1 MIKCSAAS
9 TLILGAL
16 FASST
21 ASYAEET
28 GLFRLTDRGSPV
40 GINAREPSL
49 APLSDGRV
57 LLSWTEESG
66 TEAEVR
72 MAILNGSEWSD
83 VRTINVSS
91 KTYINWADF
100 PSVVALA
107 GGGLAAQW
115 LELNGPGDYQYD
127 VKVAFSKDEG
137 RSWTDPIVPHDDRS
151 QREHGFVSLVPDQF
165 GGLTALWLD
174 GREYDSQT
182 EGESFENAMQ
192 LRARQINS
200 DGTLNAESLLDVRTC
215 TCCQTSAARTG
226 SGDIVAVYR
235 DRTADEI
242 RDISAVRQADGE
254 WTEPATI
261 HNDGWEIAGCPVN
274 GPAIDTMGDRISVI
288 WFTAAENEPKVRIA
302 FSDDGGA
309 QFDEPLRIDLG
320 AAAGRVDVLQFADGS
335 ALALWIEYVGGGE
348 AIVMCHVTPDAGCVA
363 PQALHINRGGGSVGF
378 PRMALGGTGAFVA
391 WTQPIS
397 GADGST
403 TIRVV
408 EVALTP

>member
-1 MIKCSAAS
+1 MFVSP
-9 TLILGAL
+9 
-16 FASST
+16 T

-49 APLSDGRV
+49 APLPDGRV
-57 LLSWTEESG
+57 LLSWTEEKG
-66 TEAEVR
+66 AEAEVR
-72 MAILNGSEWSD
+72 MAILDRNEWSD
-83 VRTINVSS
+83 ARTIHKSS

-127 VKVAFSKDEG
+127 VNIAFSKDEG
-137 RSWTDPIVPHDDRS
+137 RSWTDPLVPHDDRS

-200 DGTLNAESLLDVRTC
+200 DGTMSAESLLDVRTC

-242 RDISAVRQADGE
+242 RDISVLRQTNGE
-254 WTEPATI
+254 WTQPAPI

-274 GPAIDTMGDRISVI
+274 GPAIDTMDDKVSVI
-288 WFTAAENEPKVRIA
+288 WFTAAENEPKVHIA

-320 AAAGRVDVLQFADGS
+320 AAAGRVDILQLADGS

-348 AIVMCHVTPDAGCVA
+348 AIVMCHVTPDVGCVTL
-363 PQALHINRGGGSVGF
+363 QALHINRGGGSVGF
-378 PRMALGGTGAFVA
+378 PRMVRGATGAFVA
-391 WTQPIS
+391 WTQPTS
-397 GADGST
+397 GADGNT

-408 EVALTP
+408 EVAVTS

>member
-83 VRTINVSS
+83 LRTINVSS

-127 VKVAFSKDEG
+127 VKIAFSKDEG

-242 RDISAVRQADGE
+242 RDISVVRQTNGE

-261 HNDGWEIAGCPVN
+261 YNDGWEIAGCPVN

-335 ALALWIEYVGGGE
+335 ALAL
-348 AIVMCHVTPDAGCVA
+348 
-363 PQALHINRGGGSVGF
+363 
-378 PRMALGGTGAFVA
+378 
-391 WTQPIS
+391 
-397 GADGST
+397 
-403 TIRVV
+403 
-408 EVALTP
+408 